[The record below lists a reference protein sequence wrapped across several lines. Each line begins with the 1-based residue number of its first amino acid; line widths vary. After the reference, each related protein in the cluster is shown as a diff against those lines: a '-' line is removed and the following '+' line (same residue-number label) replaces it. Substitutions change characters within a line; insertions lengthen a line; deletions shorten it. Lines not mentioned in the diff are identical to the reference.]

1 MSYRVAAMKFREGS
15 PVELRVS
22 PAVGWVPG
30 VVTYAGASVGH
41 SHYIVD
47 TERHG
52 RFAVSPDHEDL
63 AESKRAA

>member
-1 MSYRVAAMKFREGS
+1 MEHREGS
-15 PVELRVS
+15 PVLLRVND
-22 PAVGWVPG
+22 AVGWVAG

-47 TERHG
+47 TQHHG

-63 AESKRAA
+63 RAAA